1 MEEKNYNRRHSAV
14 RNKIEGV
21 IGDIKN
27 RFGLLRNK
35 YRRSIKT
42 QSDMIVIACAI
53 HNHVVRKQSA
63 S

>member
-35 YRRSIKT
+35 YRSIKT

-53 HNHVVRKQSA
+53 HNHVVRKQYA